1 MARTAAGDDADAP
14 ALRRAR
20 GHDHAPVRLR
30 QAHEVAVGLH
40 EAADGVVHHI
50 VGIVEETLHGAG
62 SVVKRMVWK
71 AGLQRMV

>member
-1 MARTAAGDDADAP
+1 
-14 ALRRAR
+14 
-20 GHDHAPVRLR
+20 
-30 QAHEVAVGLH
+30 VGLH